1 MNVKQALEPC
11 GTDDGELG
19 NRNAFLPMSTTE
31 IINTHTEMFNDLL
44 KLAVDSGVS
53 DVIIKANK
61 PGYVRIAGRLKPVDM
76 DPISCPEAE
85 AWVCEHVPRIFKPKW
100 DSEGQVDFAYA
111 AEGVG
116 RFRVN
121 AFHQRGL
128 VSIVFRHIKSTVPNF
143 EQLNLGETAGALQ
156 KLSQAKDGILL
167 VCGATGS
174 GKSSTMAAMLNWIN
188 QNYDKHIVTIEDP
201 IEYTFQ
207 DDKSLFQQREI
218 GLDVP
223 NFELAIKSVLRQN
236 PDIILIGEMRD
247 RETFETAI
255 SAAETGHLVFSTM
268 HAATVAQSLTR
279 LFEFF
284 PAEEVVQARRA
295 IAGTLR
301 GFICQKLIPLIEGTG
316 RVPANEIL
324 HADATVRNLIL
335 EGQNEKIQSLLESNS
350 DSATFSFNKD
360 IYRLVKAGIISKQD
374 GLKYSPNPQQ
384 LEMNL
389 RGIFI
394 KS

>member
-1 MNVKQALEPC
+1 MTP
-11 GTDDGELG
+11 
-19 NRNAFLPMSTTE
+19 
-31 IINTHTEMFNDLL
+31 HTEMFNDLL
-44 KLAVDSGVS
+44 KLAVDSGAS
-53 DVIIKANK
+53 DIVIKSNK
-61 PGYVRIAGRLKPVDM
+61 PAYVRIAGRLKPVDM
-76 DPISCPEAE
+76 DPISCPEAQ
-85 AWVCEHVPRIFKPKW
+85 AFVDEHVPKVFRPKW
-100 DSEGQVDFAYA
+100 EAEGQVDFAYS

-121 AFHQRGL
+121 GFHQRGL
-128 VSIVFRHIKSTVPNF
+128 VSIVMRHIKSRVPEF
-143 EQLNLGETAGALQ
+143 EELGLNGEPLL
-156 KLSQAKDGILL
+156 KLAQAKDGILL

-188 QNYDKHIVTIEDP
+188 RNLDRHIVTIEDP

-223 NFELAIKSVLRQN
+223 SFELAIKSVLRQN

-284 PAEEVVQARRA
+284 PPEQLAQARRQ
-295 IAGTLR
+295 IAGSLR
-301 GFICQKLIPLIEGTG
+301 GFICQKLVPTIEGNA
-316 RVPANEIL
+316 RVPANEVL
-324 HADATVRNLIL
+324 NADTVVKNLIL
-335 EGQNEKIQSLLESNS
+335 EGQNEKIQGILEGSGDSNS
-350 DSATFSFNKD
+350 FSFNKD
-360 IYRLVKAGIISKQD
+360 LFRLIKAGKISKAD
-374 GLKYSPNPQQ
+374 ALRFSPNPQA
-384 LEMNL
+384 LEMNIK
-389 RGIFI
+389 GIFI
-394 KS
+394 KQ

>member
-1 MNVKQALEPC
+1 
-11 GTDDGELG
+11 
-19 NRNAFLPMSTTE
+19 MSSTAAITP
-31 IINTHTEMFNDLL
+31 HTEMFNDLL

-53 DVIIKANK
+53 DVIIKSNK
-61 PGYVRIAGRLKPVDM
+61 PGYVRIAGKLKPVDM

-100 DSEGQVDFAYA
+100 DEEGQVDFAYA
-111 AEGVG
+111 CEGIG

-128 VSIVFRHIKSTVPNF
+128 VSIVMRHIKSTVPNF
-143 EQLNLGETAGALQ
+143 DQLGLGETAGALMQ
-156 KLSQAKDGILL
+156 LAQAKDGILL

-188 QNYDKHIVTIEDP
+188 QNMDRHIVTIEDP

-223 NFELAIKSVLRQN
+223 NFEMAIKSVLRQN

-284 PAEEVVQARRA
+284 PPEEAMQARRA
-295 IAGTLR
+295 IAGSLR
-301 GFICQKLIPLIEGTG
+301 GFICQKLIPTIEGDG

-324 HADATVRNLIL
+324 NADATVRNLIL
-335 EGQNEKIQSLLESNS
+335 EGQNEKIQGLLESNA
-350 DSATFSFNKD
+350 DSSTFSFNKD
-360 IYRLVKAGIISKQD
+360 IYRLIKAGRVSKQD
-374 GLKYSPNPQQ
+374 GLKFSPNPQQ
-384 LEMNL
+384 LDMNL
-389 RGIFI
+389 KGIFI

>member
-1 MNVKQALEPC
+1 MPTSIAVTPH
-11 GTDDGELG
+11 
-19 NRNAFLPMSTTE
+19 TE
-31 IINTHTEMFNDLL
+31 IINDLL

-53 DVIIKANK
+53 DVIIKSNK
-61 PGYVRIAGRLKPVDM
+61 PGYVRIAGKLKPVDM
-76 DPISCPEAE
+76 DPLGCPEAE
-85 AWVCEHVPRIFKPKW
+85 AFVLEHVPKVFLPRW
-100 DSEGQVDFAYA
+100 DEEGQVDFAYWV
-111 AEGVG
+111 EGIG

-128 VSIVFRHIKSTVPNF
+128 VSIVLRHIKDMVPTF
-143 EQLNLGETAGALQ
+143 EQLNLSHTEPALI
-156 KLSQAKDGILL
+156 KLAEAKDGILL

-188 QNYDKHIVTIEDP
+188 QNLDRHIITIEDP

-207 DDKSLFQQREI
+207 DDRSLFQQREI

-223 NFELAIKSVLRQN
+223 NFELAIKAVLRQN
-236 PDIILIGEMRD
+236 PDIILVGEMRD

-295 IAGTLR
+295 ISGSLR
-301 GFICQKLIPLIEGTG
+301 GFICQKLIPSAEGSG

-324 HADATVRNLIL
+324 TADATVKNLIL
-335 EGQNEKIQSLLESNS
+335 EGQNEKIQGLLESNA
-350 DSATFSFNKD
+350 DSATFSFNRD
-360 IYRLVKAGIISKQD
+360 LYRLWKAGRINKHD
-374 GLKYSPNPQQ
+374 ALKFSPNPQQ
-384 LEMNL
+384 LEMNMK
-389 RGIFI
+389 GIFI

>member
-1 MNVKQALEPC
+1 MPTVTPH
-11 GTDDGELG
+11 
-19 NRNAFLPMSTTE
+19 TE
-31 IINTHTEMFNDLL
+31 IINDLL

-53 DVIIKANK
+53 DVIIKSNK
-61 PGYVRIAGRLKPVDM
+61 PGYVRLSGKLKPVEM
-76 DPISCPEAE
+76 DPITSPEAQ
-85 AWVCEHVPRIFKPKW
+85 AWVDEHVPKIFRQKW
-100 DSEGQVDFAYA
+100 EDVGQIDFAYA
-111 AEGVG
+111 VEGIG

-128 VSIVFRHIKSTVPNF
+128 VSIVMRHIKSTVPTF
-143 EQLNLGETAGALQ
+143 EQLGLGETADALI
-156 KLSQAKDGILL
+156 KLVQAKDGILL

-174 GKSSTMAAMLNWIN
+174 GKSSTMAAMMNWVN
-188 QNYDKHIVTIEDP
+188 QNQDKHIVTIEDP
-201 IEYTFQ
+201 IEYTFI

-223 NFELAIKSVLRQN
+223 TFDLAIKAVLRQN

-284 PAEEVVQARRA
+284 PPEEQIQARRA
-295 IAGTLR
+295 IAGSLR
-301 GFICQKLIPLIEGTG
+301 GFICQKLIPALEGGG
-316 RVPANEIL
+316 RVPTNEIL
-324 HADATVRNLIL
+324 TADTVVKNLIL
-335 EGQNEKIQSLLESNS
+335 EGQFEKLQGILEGTG
-350 DSATFSFNKD
+350 DSTSFSFNKD
-360 IYRLVKAGIISKQD
+360 IYRLIKAGKISKAD
-374 GLKYSPNPQQ
+374 GLRFSPNPQA

-389 RGIFI
+389 KGIFI
-394 KS
+394 RS

>member
-1 MNVKQALEPC
+1 MTT
-11 GTDDGELG
+11 TD
-19 NRNAFLPMSTTE
+19 AVTPHTE
-31 IINTHTEMFNDLL
+31 IINELL
-44 KLAVDSGVS
+44 KLAVESGVS

-61 PGYVRIAGRLKPVDM
+61 PGYVRIAGKLKPVDM
-76 DPISCPEAE
+76 DSISCPEAE
-85 AWVCEHVPRIFKPKW
+85 SWVCEHVPPIFRSKW
-100 DSEGQVDFAYA
+100 DSEGQVDFAYSVS
-111 AEGVG
+111 GIG

-128 VSIVFRHIKSTVPNF
+128 VSIVMRHVKSTVPDF
-143 EQLNLGETAGALQ
+143 EQLNLGETANALM
-156 KLSQAKDGILL
+156 KLAQAKDGILL

-188 QNYDKHIVTIEDP
+188 QTADKHIITIEDP

-207 DDKSLFQQREI
+207 DEKSLFQQREI

-223 NFELAIKSVLRQN
+223 SFELGIKSVLRQN

-284 PAEEVVQARRA
+284 PAEEVVTARRA

-301 GFICQKLIPLIEGTG
+301 GFICQKLIPTIEGNG

-324 HADATVRNLIL
+324 YADATVKNLIL
-335 EGQNEKIQSLLESNS
+335 EGQNEKIQALLESNA
-350 DSATFSFNKD
+350 DSATFHFNKD
-360 IYRLVKAGIISKQD
+360 LYRLVKAGKISKQD
-374 GLKYSPNPQQ
+374 ALKFSPNPQQ

-389 RGIFI
+389 KGIFI

>member
-1 MNVKQALEPC
+1 M
-11 GTDDGELG
+11 T
-19 NRNAFLPMSTTE
+19 S
-31 IINTHTEMFNDLL
+31 HTEMFNDLL
-44 KLAVDSGVS
+44 KLAVDSGAS
-53 DVIIKANK
+53 DIVVKSNK
-61 PGYVRIAGRLKPVDM
+61 PGYVRLSGRLKPVDM
-76 DPISCPEAE
+76 DPVTCPEAQAFVE
-85 AWVCEHVPRIFKPKW
+85 EHVPKVFRAKW
-100 DSEGQVDFAYA
+100 DEEGQVDFAYA
-111 AEGVG
+111 ADGIG

-128 VSIVFRHIKSTVPNF
+128 VSIVMRHIKSRVPSF
-143 EQLNLGETAGALQ
+143 ADLGLEADPLIRLA
-156 KLSQAKDGILL
+156 QAKDGILL

-188 QNYDKHIVTIEDP
+188 QNLDRHIVTIEDP

-207 DDKSLFQQREI
+207 DEKSLFQQREI

-223 NFELAIKSVLRQN
+223 SFELAIKSVLRQN

-284 PAEEVVQARRA
+284 PPEQMVQARRQ
-295 IAGTLR
+295 IAGSIR
-301 GFICQKLIPLIEGTG
+301 GFVCQKLIPTIEGNA

-324 HADATVRNLIL
+324 NADAVVKNLIL
-335 EGQNEKIQSLLESNS
+335 EGQNEKIQSLLESTS
-350 DSATFSFNKD
+350 DSNSFAFNRD
-360 IYRLVKAGIISKQD
+360 IYRLVKSGKISKSD
-374 GLKYSPNPQQ
+374 GMKFSPNPQA

-389 RGIFI
+389 KGIFI
-394 KS
+394 RT

>member
-1 MNVKQALEPC
+1 VLAMLPC
-11 GTDDGELG
+11 WRQHDDL
-19 NRNAFLPMSTTE
+19 RIANAFLPMPETTLHTE
-31 IINTHTEMFNDLL
+31 IFNDLL
-44 KLAVDSGVS
+44 KLAVESGAS
-53 DVIIKANK
+53 DIVIKSNK
-61 PGYVRIAGRLKPVDM
+61 PGYVRMAGRLKPVDM
-76 DPISCPEAE
+76 DPISCPEAQ
-85 AWVCEHVPRIFKPKW
+85 AFVDEHVPKVFRKKW
-100 DSEGQVDFAYA
+100 EDEGQVDFAYS
-111 AEGVG
+111 AEGIG

-128 VSIVFRHIKSTVPNF
+128 VSVVMRHIKSRVPTF
-143 EQLNLGETAGALQ
+143 EDLGLQ
-156 KLSQAKDGILL
+156 SEGLLKLAQSKDGILL
-167 VCGATGS
+167 ICGATGS

-188 QNYDKHIVTIEDP
+188 FNLDKHIVTIEDP

-207 DDKSLFQQREI
+207 DEKSLFQQREI

-247 RETFETAI
+247 KETFETAI

-284 PAEEVVQARRA
+284 PPEQQLQARRQ
-295 IAGTLR
+295 IAGSLR
-301 GFICQKLIPLIEGTG
+301 GFVCQKLIPSLDGHG

-324 HADATVRNLIL
+324 SADATVKNLIL
-335 EGQNEKIQSLLESNS
+335 EGQFEKIQGLLEGSA
-350 DSATFSFNKD
+350 DSTSFSFNKD
-360 IYRLVKAGIISKQD
+360 IYRLIKAGKISKAE
-374 GLKYSPNPQQ
+374 GLRFSPNPQA

-389 RGIFI
+389 KGIFI

>member
-1 MNVKQALEPC
+1 MPKV
-11 GTDDGELG
+11 
-19 NRNAFLPMSTTE
+19 
-31 IINTHTEMFNDLL
+31 
-44 KLAVDSGVS
+44 
-53 DVIIKANK
+53 
-61 PGYVRIAGRLKPVDM
+61 
-76 DPISCPEAE
+76 
-85 AWVCEHVPRIFKPKW
+85 FKPRW
-100 DSEGQVDFAYA
+100 DDEGQVDFAYA
-111 AEGVG
+111 ADNVG

-128 VSIVFRHIKSTVPNF
+128 VSIVMRHIKSRVPTF
-143 EQLNLGETAGALQ
+143 DDLGLGQTQDALI
-156 KLSQAKDGILL
+156 KLAQAKDGILL
-167 VCGATGS
+167 ICGATGS
-174 GKSSTMAAMLNWIN
+174 GKSSTMAAMMNWIN
-188 QNYDKHIVTIEDP
+188 SNLDKHIVTIEDP

-223 NFELAIKSVLRQN
+223 SFELAIKSVLRQN

-284 PAEEVVQARRA
+284 PPEQMEQARRQ
-295 IAGTLR
+295 IAGSLR
-301 GFICQKLIPLIEGTG
+301 GFICQKLIPTIEGTG

-324 HADATVRNLIL
+324 TADAVIKNLIL
-335 EGQNEKIQSLLESNS
+335 EGQNEKIQGQLENGSDSNS
-350 DSATFSFNKD
+350 FSFNKD
-360 IYRLVKAGIISKQD
+360 IYRLIKAGKISKGE
-374 GLKYSPNPQQ
+374 GLKYSPNPQA

-389 RGIFI
+389 KGIFMR
-394 KS
+394 S

>member
-1 MNVKQALEPC
+1 
-11 GTDDGELG
+11 
-19 NRNAFLPMSTTE
+19 MSTTA
-31 IINTHTEMFNDLL
+31 TVTPHTEMINDLL

-53 DVIIKANK
+53 DVIIKSNK
-61 PGYVRIAGRLKPVDM
+61 PGYVRIAGKLKPVDM
-76 DPISCPEAE
+76 DPITCPEAE
-85 AWVCEHVPRIFKPKW
+85 AFVVEHVPKIFRPKW
-100 DSEGQVDFAYA
+100 DDEGQVDFAYA

-128 VSIVFRHIKSTVPNF
+128 VSIVMRHIKSMVPSF
-143 EQLNLGETAGALQ
+143 DQLGLGQTQDALI
-156 KLSQAKDGILL
+156 KFSQAKDGILL
-167 VCGATGS
+167 ICGATGS

-188 QNYDKHIVTIEDP
+188 QNLDKHIVTIEDP

-223 NFELAIKSVLRQN
+223 SFGMAIKAVLRQN

-284 PAEEVVQARRA
+284 PAEEVAQARRA
-295 IAGTLR
+295 IAGSLR
-301 GFICQKLIPLIEGTG
+301 GFICQKLVPTAEGNG

-324 HADATVRNLIL
+324 YADATVRNLIL
-335 EGQNEKIQSLLESNS
+335 EGQNEKIQSLLESNT

-360 IYRLVKAGIISKQD
+360 LYRLWKAGKINKQD
-374 GLKYSPNPQQ
+374 ALKFSPNPQQ
-384 LEMNL
+384 LEMNMK
-389 RGIFI
+389 GIFI
-394 KS
+394 KA

>member
-1 MNVKQALEPC
+1 
-11 GTDDGELG
+11 
-19 NRNAFLPMSTTE
+19 MSETTSHTE
-31 IINTHTEMFNDLL
+31 IFNDLL
-44 KLAVDSGVS
+44 KLAVDSGAS
-53 DVIIKANK
+53 DIVIKANK
-61 PGYVRIAGRLKPVDM
+61 PGYVRISNRLKPVDM
-76 DPISCPEAE
+76 DPITSPEAQ
-85 AWVCEHVPRIFKPKW
+85 AFVDEHVPEIFRKRW
-100 DSEGQVDFAYA
+100 DDLGQIDFAYA

-128 VSIVFRHIKSTVPNF
+128 VSIVFRHIKSRVPTF
-143 EQLNLGETAGALQ
+143 DDLGLQ
-156 KLSQAKDGILL
+156 QEPLLKLASAKDGILL

-188 QNYDKHIVTIEDP
+188 ANHDKHIVTIEDP
-201 IEYTFQ
+201 IEYTFT
-207 DDKSLFQQREI
+207 DDKSVFQQREI

-223 NFELAIKSVLRQN
+223 TFELAIKSVLRQN

-284 PAEEVVQARRA
+284 PPEQMAQARRQ
-295 IAGTLR
+295 IAGSIR
-301 GFICQKLIPLIEGTG
+301 GFICQKLIPALEGGG
-316 RVPANEIL
+316 RHPANEIL
-324 HADATVRNLIL
+324 NADATIRNLIL
-335 EGQNEKIQSLLESNS
+335 EGHFDKINTLMEGGL
-350 DSATFSFNKD
+350 DGGTFSFNKD
-360 IYRLVKAGIISKQD
+360 LYRLIKAGKISRAD
-374 GLKYSPNPQQ
+374 GIRFSPNPQQ

-389 RGIFI
+389 KGIFI

>member
-1 MNVKQALEPC
+1 MPTATP
-11 GTDDGELG
+11 
-19 NRNAFLPMSTTE
+19 
-31 IINTHTEMFNDLL
+31 HTEMINDLL
-44 KLAVDSGVS
+44 RLAVESGVS
-53 DVIIKANK
+53 DVIIKSNK
-61 PGYVRIAGRLKPVDM
+61 PGYVRLAGKLKPVDM
-76 DPISCPEAE
+76 DPITCPEAE
-85 AWVCEHVPRIFKPKW
+85 AFVVEHVPKVFKTRW
-100 DSEGQVDFAYA
+100 DDEGQVDFAYA

-128 VSIVFRHIKSTVPNF
+128 VSIVLRHIKSTVPTF
-143 EQLNLGETAGALQ
+143 EQLGLGTTEASLI

-188 QNYDKHIVTIEDP
+188 QNLDKHIVTIEDP
-201 IEYTFQ
+201 IEYTFH

-223 NFELAIKSVLRQN
+223 SFELAIKAVLRQN

-255 SAAETGHLVFSTM
+255 SAAETGHLVISTM

-284 PAEEVVQARRA
+284 PAEEQLQARRA
-295 IAGTLR
+295 ISGSLR
-301 GFICQKLIPLIEGTG
+301 GFICQKLIPTIEGTG

-324 HADATVRNLIL
+324 TADATVRNLIL
-335 EGQNEKIQSLLESNS
+335 EGQNEKIQGILEGSG
-350 DSATFSFNKD
+350 DSTSFSFNKD
-360 IYRLVKAGIISKQD
+360 LYRLIKAGRISKVD

-389 RGIFI
+389 KGIFI